1 MSDDAWYKIL
11 EDTHK
16 AVRVFARI
24 EVEGLSRKVIHSLQ
38 RQHSSGIFGDDY
50 IYKTLWDE
58 YCHEVQ
64 EGPHDALESAWEL
77 TIGQVV
83 DDIIERIP
91 RHVAVLLSIFAAW
104 ELCEGDEPELV
115 GSIWT
120 DGLNRVLQRQLAE
133 DAGVR
138 NLHRFGPWRNY

>member
-1 MSDDAWYKIL
+1 MPDDAWDEIF
-11 EDTHK
+11 ESTHK

-24 EVEGLSRKVIHSLQ
+24 EIEALSRRVIHRLQ
-38 RQHSSGIFGDDY
+38 RRHLTGIFGDDY

-77 TIGQVV
+77 TIGQIV
-83 DDIIERIP
+83 DHVIENIP
-91 RHVAVLLSIFAAW
+91 HHVAVLLSIFAAW
-104 ELCEGDEPELV
+104 ELCDADEPEFV
-115 GSIWT
+115 GSIWP
-120 DGLNRVLQRQLAE
+120 DGLKRVLLGQLAE
-133 DAGVR
+133 DAGAR